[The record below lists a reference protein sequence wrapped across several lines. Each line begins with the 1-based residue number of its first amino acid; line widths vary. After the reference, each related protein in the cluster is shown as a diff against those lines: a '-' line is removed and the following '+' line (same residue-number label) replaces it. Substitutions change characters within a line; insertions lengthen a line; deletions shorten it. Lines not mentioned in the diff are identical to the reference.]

1 MLLGESRRGAIRLA
15 VDFQQPLRDRERA
28 APANGTENAATLP
41 TGVTLPLVR
50 ALHVAYQTGMV
61 AVEGSSESDVQVKT
75 ALRKVDVGRLAE
87 ADYQPGRRLL
97 GAFGYGGDEA
107 EVKVAIARPAGYELP
122 TAIVERAEL
131 LTMVSASGRSQ
142 TAARFPL
149 RSQSA
154 IDRRAIAEGFDTLV
168 GLSRRQADPA
178 AARSR

>member
-1 MLLGESRRGAIRLA
+1 MPRL
-15 VDFQQPLRDRERA
+15 P
-28 APANGTENAATLP
+28 P
-41 TGVTLPLVR
+41 TDVTLPLVR

-107 EVKVAIARPAGYELP
+107 EVKVAIARPAGYESADRHRRTCRVVDDGFRQRPEPNGGAGSNCARKAQLIEVQLP
-122 TAIVERAEL
+122 KGSTL
-131 LTMVSASGRSQ
+131 WSAYLDGKP
-142 TAARFPL
+142 T
-149 RSQSA
+149 
-154 IDRRAIAEGFDTLV
+154 
-168 GLSRRQADPA
+168 PA